1 MKILLAVDGSTHSM
15 TAVQRVAER
24 PWPEASEVKI
34 IYVVE
39 PPPIP
44 SYDES
49 LAAHIEEAGR
59 ILEGAAAEIRSRG
72 NNGLRI
78 CTEMIEGSPKEQ
90 ILNEAE
96 GWGADLIVVGSHGYN
111 GLQRFL
117 LGSVS
122 QAVALHAKCSVEIA
136 RT

>member
-1 MKILLAVDGSTHSM
+1 MKLLLAVDGSTHSV
-15 TAVQRVAER
+15 TAVRQVAQR
-24 PWPEASEVKI
+24 PWPQGSEVKI

-39 PPPIP
+39 APPVA
-44 SYDES
+44 SYDEY
-49 LAAHIEEAGR
+49 LAGRMEEARR
-59 ILEGAAAEIRSRG
+59 ILDGAASEIRSCG
-72 NNGLRI
+72 KNGLRI
-78 CTEMIEGSPKEQ
+78 YTEMMEGSPKEQ

-96 GWGADLIVVGSHGYN
+96 SWGADMIVVGSHGYN

-136 RT
+136 RA